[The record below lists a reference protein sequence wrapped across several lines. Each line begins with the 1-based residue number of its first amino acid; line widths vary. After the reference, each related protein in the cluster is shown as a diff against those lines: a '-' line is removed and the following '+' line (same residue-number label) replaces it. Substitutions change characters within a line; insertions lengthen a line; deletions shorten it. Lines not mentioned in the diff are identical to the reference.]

1 MGIVFK
7 QTFQYIDEGE
17 TSSSDFVTS
26 VTQKVILLLT
36 YVIVCNMFYILYT
49 QMKFVLLFSYTLH
62 IILNNFNNILVIVK
76 FQGDIFT

>member
-26 VTQKVILLLT
+26 VTHSITNICYCVQYVLYLIYTNEICSIIFIYLT
-36 YVIVCNMFYILYT
+36 YYL
-49 QMKFVLLFSYTLH
+49 
-62 IILNNFNNILVIVK
+62 
-76 FQGDIFT
+76 